1 MEAFLKLVKLSFF
14 LVKILNQSSSSL
26 LHFVQSAFQPLDDPC
41 HWSLHLS
48 SVLRVPNVVSDEL
61 LDGLLPLFLEKLL
74 VAHHLELVHQA
85 INVLDK
91 NIVSCDENFLLL
103 SLRLSSTTL
112 LSRKVGFVQGLSLGS
127 SAAIALGQLVG
138 VLC

>member
-1 MEAFLKLVKLSFF
+1 
-14 LVKILNQSSSSL
+14 
-26 LHFVQSAFQPLDDPC
+26 
-41 HWSLHLS
+41 
-48 SVLRVPNVVSDEL
+48 VSDEL